1 MKDAARSDY
10 IRSVLVRIDL
20 VDGAARWSICGP
32 MSRDPQS
39 KEPLSRPRV
48 DRLIRCAG
56 TRGYCEIERKLR
68 RNRGFLAT
76 TVAYDIERVP
86 KLLSRR
92 ASCL

>member
-1 MKDAARSDY
+1 
-10 IRSVLVRIDL
+10 
-20 VDGAARWSICGP
+20 

-86 KLLSRR
+86 KFPHVELHAFSSISRTSCKTAR
-92 ASCL
+92 LVRLRQPIASD